1 MGRKV
6 RKNVAAELNAEQRD
20 QAEALAQRMG
30 ELVREDLLAL
40 AQLLVSKPTRELFGD
55 TEFQVRDIVLR
66 IGAKAYEEHL
76 AQKKTAMSAAASPV
90 PNAGN
95 PPNSRT
101 TIRKSR

>member
-6 RKNVAAELNAEQRD
+6 QRVAAALTAEQ
-20 QAEALAQRMG
+20 QAEAEALSQRMR
-30 ELVREDLLAL
+30 ELVQEDLLAL

-66 IGAKAYEEHL
+66 IGAKAYQEHL

-90 PNAGN
+90 PNAGD